1 MLSDMSTH
9 LLTMAELLDAVI
21 RETSHLEVKDG
32 RVGDAITERTVRYYV
47 TIGVVRPP
55 LRDGN
60 TRMWSKDHVNDLI
73 RVRRAQHNGEP
84 LKAVR
89 RQIEAESQSALNNDS
104 WRMANSTALRFSVLQ
119 NQNLNMSRS
128 LTSAFNL
135 SARRQSPMGWMV
147 PISPTLHLSG
157 FGAPPTDDELDAVRA
172 ALRERIS
179 SDSIDI
185 EIHNINT
192 TTDNKDNQ

>member
-1 MLSDMSTH
+1 
-9 LLTMAELLDAVI
+9 
-21 RETSHLEVKDG
+21 
-32 RVGDAITERTVRYYV
+32 
-47 TIGVVRPP
+47 
-55 LRDGN
+55 
-60 TRMWSKDHVNDLI
+60 
-73 RVRRAQHNGEP
+73 
-84 LKAVR
+84 
-89 RQIEAESQSALNNDS
+89 
-104 WRMANSTALRFSVLQ
+104 
-119 NQNLNMSRS
+119 
-128 LTSAFNL
+128 
-135 SARRQSPMGWMV
+135 MV

>member
-1 MLSDMSTH
+1 MLSGMSTH
-9 LLTMAELLDAVI
+9 LLTTAELLDAVI
-21 RETSHLEVKDG
+21 RETSHLEVKD
-32 RVGDAITERTVRYYV
+32 RRIGDAITERTVRYYV

-60 TRMWSKDHVNDLI
+60 TRMWTNDHVNDLI

-104 WRMANSTALRFSVLQ
+104 WRMANSTALRFPMLR
-119 NQNLNMSRS
+119 NQTFNVSRT

-135 SARRQSPMGWMV
+135 SAQRQSPMGWMV

-157 FGAPPTDDELDAVRA
+157 FGAPPTDDELDAVRE

-179 SDSIDI
+179 GDSIDI
-185 EIHNINT
+185 EINNNPT
-192 TTDNKDNQ
+192 TNNKDNQ